1 MNGGQVSLAVGVRL
15 AYDGQVWEVR
25 ELSVPGVLLAS
36 PTGAVRQVD
45 VGFLLA
51 HPSTRLAEAAEAVE
65 GVGAPLGG
73 LSESER
79 AELAARIGHV
89 QEVRTGFRR
98 GCDALALPG
107 EPRAAYAPGTA
118 KLARYEAK
126 AAELD
131 VGVSTV
137 RRWVHAFEAE
147 GPAGLVDDRRHR
159 AKAALGR
166 ADTRWVDTARAVLA
180 EHTRVST
187 PTQDL
192 IVATIAARLD
202 RDYGPGVVRLP
213 GRTRARALLR
223 EISRGSGAFGGAKG
237 RREIAGRPV
246 APYGKLRAHRPGE
259 YLLVDTTRLDVFAME
274 RVTLRWVQAE
284 LTVAMDLYDRC
295 ITGLRLTPVSTK
307 AVDAAAVL
315 FESVRPLPEPAAGWV
330 DVRGPYHGV
339 PGRVVVDV
347 ERLVD
352 AAGAP
357 LLPSVAA
364 ETLVVDHGRIYLSEH
379 LLSVCQ
385 RLGISVQPARVAQA
399 TDKAAVERFFR
410 TLRQQL
416 LVALPGYK
424 GPDVHHRGADVE
436 KQAFY
441 FLDELEDLIRQ
452 WVADCYHR
460 QPHAGLAVPEIPGLA
475 VSPLEMF
482 AHGVAR
488 AGHLQVPARADLVFD
503 FLAVEW
509 RTIQHYGVEVGGL
522 RYDGPGLSP
531 YRNRSSPHTGVHA
544 GKWPIRVDA
553 GDVSRVYFQD
563 PADQRW
569 HVLRWEHADALDA
582 PFSADALAYARQL
595 AAATDRFPDT
605 RRALARLLE
614 RWDAG
619 LAGNRAE
626 RRMAV
631 RLSERRLRLVPET
644 SEPAP
649 PAVVPCDGD
658 RPVEEIAG
666 DDDHDDELAA
676 PFPGDDDF
684 YADAMEIV

>member
-1 MNGGQVSLAVGVRL
+1 M
-15 AYDGQVWEVR
+15 
-25 ELSVPGVLLAS
+25 
-36 PTGAVRQVD
+36 
-45 VGFLLA
+45 
-51 HPSTRLAEAAEAVE
+51 
-65 GVGAPLGG
+65 
-73 LSESER
+73 
-79 AELAARIGHV
+79 
-89 QEVRTGFRR
+89 
-98 GCDALALPG
+98 
-107 EPRAAYAPGTA
+107 
-118 KLARYEAK
+118 
-126 AAELD
+126 
-131 VGVSTV
+131 
-137 RRWVHAFEAE
+137 
-147 GPAGLVDDRRHR
+147 
-159 AKAALGR
+159 
-166 ADTRWVDTARAVLA
+166 DTARGVLA
-180 EHTRVST
+180 EFSHAST

-192 IVATIAARLD
+192 VLAAIEARLEQEH
-202 RDYGPGVVRLP
+202 GPGVVPLP

-223 EISRGSGAFGGAKG
+223 ELSRGTSAFGGAKA

-284 LTVAMDLYDRC
+284 LTVAMDRYDRC

-330 DVRGPYHGV
+330 DVRPPYHGV

-410 TLRQQL
+410 TLREQL

-436 KQAFY
+436 EQAFY
-441 FLDELEDLIRQ
+441 FLDELEELIRQ

-460 QPHAGLAVPEIPGLA
+460 QAHGGLVVPEVPGLA

-509 RTIQHYGVEVGGL
+509 RTIQHYGVEIGGL
-522 RYDGPGLSP
+522 RYDGPALSP
-531 YRNRSSPHTGVHA
+531 YRNRTSPHTGVHA
-544 GKWPIRVDA
+544 GKWPIRVYAD
-553 GDVSRVYFQD
+553 DVSRVYFQD

-569 HVLRWEHADALDA
+569 HVLRWEHADALGG

-595 AAATDRFPDT
+595 ATATDRFPDT

-631 RLSERRLRLVPET
+631 RLSERRLRLVGDTAVPD
-644 SEPAP
+644 EPAP
-649 PAVVPCDGD
+649 SPVVPPDQD
-658 RPVEEIAG
+658 RSAEETAG
-666 DDDHDDELAA
+666 DDDRDDELAA
-676 PFPGDDDF
+676 PFPGEDDF